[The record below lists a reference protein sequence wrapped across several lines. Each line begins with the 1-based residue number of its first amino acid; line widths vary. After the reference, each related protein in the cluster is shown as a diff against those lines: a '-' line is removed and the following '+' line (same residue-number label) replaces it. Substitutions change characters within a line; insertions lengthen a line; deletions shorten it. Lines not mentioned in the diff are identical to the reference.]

1 LFHQS
6 VELLDVHR
14 LRAQSESKSG
24 YENFFSP
31 TELLGSK
38 FLNGHGLPDGTI
50 GVGDTIVSVG
60 WVRR

>member
-1 LFHQS
+1 MFHQS

-14 LRAQSESKSG
+14 LRGQSESKSG
-24 YENFFSP
+24 YGNFFSS

-38 FLNGHGLPDGTI
+38 FRGGHGLPDGAI
-50 GVGDTIVSVG
+50 GVGDTVG